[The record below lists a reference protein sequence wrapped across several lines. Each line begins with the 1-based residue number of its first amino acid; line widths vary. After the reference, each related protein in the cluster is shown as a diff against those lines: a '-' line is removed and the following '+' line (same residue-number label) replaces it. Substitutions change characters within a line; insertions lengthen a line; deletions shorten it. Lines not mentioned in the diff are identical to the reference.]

1 MNTVAPIDYA
11 VLVFYVL
18 LILGVG
24 VYFSKHLKS
33 AKDYFAGGNMIPWW
47 VAGISLY
54 MSNFSAWTFTGA
66 SGFVYHTGLYGVI
79 YFITWAIAFGFG
91 HRLTA
96 GRWRR
101 SRVMSPVEYT
111 QTRYNVS
118 TQQLVALVTVVTGL
132 LTRGIAL
139 TAVSKIV
146 ASAINMPIEL
156 VIIVAGLVILT
167 YTLLGGL
174 RAVTITNVVQFTILL
189 VITLLVVPISLHAIG
204 GFGNLID
211 NLPSF
216 EFTHV
221 YKGVKY
227 DIHYLIAVTIINFM
241 VSNWGAAQRYYSV
254 KDERDAKRV
263 GLTCS
268 LLFLTVPLL
277 FGIPPL
283 VARMLWPNLGAVP
296 FFQGDVVPEDL
307 IYVGMVLKLVP
318 NGLIGFFLAAMFAA
332 TMSAL
337 DATYNID
344 SSIISKDL
352 YGKLINPHASDERL
366 LRVGKIAT
374 VFLGLVTIITGLIY
388 ANSRM
393 GIFNLM
399 VIVSALFS
407 IPVSV
412 PMAFG
417 LVFKHLPRWSAVS
430 AITYGLLA
438 SITAKFV
445 LGWSVGPQVYAS
457 IIASFGGLLLAEP
470 LGRIFRRN
478 SWLSRFVSLA
488 IGLAVFF
495 VFYTLSNNSPQ
506 GGTLVL
512 IILCAVAYAL
522 GSALFSRLFA
532 GEDHQDRMIVERFF
546 ERLNKPIDVAR
557 EVYGAG
563 SKPVSNFP
571 IVGIICVL
579 IGVVVFLI
587 ALVPMSAQDRQMT
600 MAMGALLVILGGLMY
615 YFGGRSERTFVT
627 AMQEELAKRGS
638 ED

>member
-1 MNTVAPIDYA
+1 
-11 VLVFYVL
+11 
-18 LILGVG
+18 
-24 VYFSKHLKS
+24 
-33 AKDYFAGGNMIPWW
+33 
-47 VAGISLY
+47 
-54 MSNFSAWTFTGA
+54 
-66 SGFVYHTGLYGVI
+66 
-79 YFITWAIAFGFG
+79 
-91 HRLTA
+91 
-96 GRWRR
+96 
-101 SRVMSPVEYT
+101 
-111 QTRYNVS
+111 
-118 TQQLVALVTVVTGL
+118 
-132 LTRGIAL
+132 
-139 TAVSKIV
+139 
-146 ASAINMPIEL
+146 MPIEI
-156 VIIVAGLVILT
+156 VIIVAGLVILS

-189 VITLLVVPISLHAIG
+189 VITVLVVPISLHAIG
-204 GFGNLID
+204 GFGNFID
-211 NLPSF
+211 NLPSLKF
-216 EFTHV
+216 DHV
-221 YKGVKY
+221 YKGMKY

-283 VARMLWPNLGAVP
+283 VARMLWPNLAAVP

-352 YGKLINPHASDERL
+352 YGKLINPGASDERL
-366 LRVGKIAT
+366 LKVGKIAT
-374 VFLGLVTIITGLIY
+374 VFLGVVTIITGLIY

-417 LVFKHLPRWSAVS
+417 LVFKHMPRWSAVS

-438 SITAKFV
+438 SIAAKFL

-457 IIASFGGLLLAEP
+457 IIASLVVCCWQNLLAES
-470 LGRIFRRN
+470 I
-478 SWLSRFVSLA
+478 A
-488 IGLAVFF
+488 A
-495 VFYTLSNNSPQ
+495 T
-506 GGTLVL
+506 
-512 IILCAVAYAL
+512 
-522 GSALFSRLFA
+522 
-532 GEDHQDRMIVERFF
+532 
-546 ERLNKPIDVAR
+546 
-557 EVYGAG
+557 
-563 SKPVSNFP
+563 
-571 IVGIICVL
+571 VG
-579 IGVVVFLI
+579 
-587 ALVPMSAQDRQMT
+587 
-600 MAMGALLVILGGLMY
+600 
-615 YFGGRSERTFVT
+615 
-627 AMQEELAKRGS
+627 
-638 ED
+638 